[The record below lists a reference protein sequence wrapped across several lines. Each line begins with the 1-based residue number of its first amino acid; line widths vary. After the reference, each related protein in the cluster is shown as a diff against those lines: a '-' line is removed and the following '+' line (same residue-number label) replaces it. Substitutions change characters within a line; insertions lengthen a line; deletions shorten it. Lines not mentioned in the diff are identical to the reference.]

1 MDWRRLSIF
10 ALAGVLCIGAVS
22 CGKKE
27 TEQMQEQSQQQIKDE
42 IKPAS
47 KQAYEECQ
55 DAIDYFCS
63 MMEVKKQQL
72 NLIFNF
78 RTHNGAY
85 SYDIGVDGKQDLTG
99 TYLSLIHI

>member
-1 MDWRRLSIF
+1 METFINFCSGRGFVYRSGFLW
-10 ALAGVLCIGAVS
+10 
-22 CGKKE
+22 KKE

-63 MMEVKKQQL
+63 MMEVK
-72 NLIFNF
+72 N
-78 RTHNGAY
+78 
-85 SYDIGVDGKQDLTG
+85 S
-99 TYLSLIHI
+99 S

>member
-10 ALAGVLCIGAVS
+10 ALAGVLCLGAVS

-27 TEQMQEQSQQQIKDE
+27 TEQTQEQSQQIKDE

-99 TYLSLIHI
+99 TYIFF